1 MTGESLQPEAA
12 LADWRQWSDRLG
24 ACPAI
29 LEPLHGGRSNH
40 SYLLGSGIGRLVLR
54 ISGAGTLLPGADRR
68 YETGIWQAASRQ
80 GIAPPLQFVDPQ
92 HRYLVSAY
100 IDTVLPPRAQHD
112 PAIIGQA
119 CELLE
124 RCHRLDA
131 DAPVIDYRAHI
142 EHYWQLIGNS
152 EHPAAET
159 LLDQREPM
167 NRSLASLLKSNTPT
181 GLCHHDPVIENFVGT
196 AERLYLID
204 WEYAA
209 TGLQIM
215 DYAAMASEWQ
225 IDDATILAKT
235 GLDPEPFQSAKALY
249 QYLCALWEA
258 ATK

>member
-80 GIAPPLQFVDPQ
+80 GIAPPLLFVDPK
-92 HRYLVSAY
+92 HHYLVSAY
-100 IDTVLPPRAQHD
+100 IDTDLPPQPQHD
-112 PAIIGQA
+112 PAIIDRA
-119 CELLE
+119 CALLA
-124 RCHRLDA
+124 RCHRLEA
-131 DAPVIDYRAHI
+131 DAAVIDYHAHI
-142 EHYWQLIGNS
+142 EHYWRLIETGNHQS
-152 EHPAAET
+152 IES
-159 LLDQREPM
+159 LLEQREPM
-167 NRSLASLLKSNTPT
+167 QHTLASLLDSNTPT
-181 GLCHHDPVIENFVGT
+181 GLCHHDPVIKNFVGT

-209 TGLQIM
+209 TGLQIL

-225 IDDATILAKT
+225 LDDATILAKI
-235 GLDPEPFQSAKALY
+235 PFASEPFQLAKALY
-249 QYLCALWEA
+249 QYLCTLWEA